1 MNNCVCVWSSEIRLE
16 VASLSPSLLEK
27 DKRECVAP
35 SIRLMVR
42 LYLSRKLQNEMVITL
57 SLVGYDFA
65 LVDFL
70 NGSIQ
75 LIQSKEEINHGAH
88 NRLRSF
94 STAFHNQSIVGRKN
108 SLAQGNPGKPI
119 QIAHAT
125 IVWKKKQNRRSR
137 QFFFSH
143 RVWYKYPTIPETR
156 ICMSQSILNNT
167 SEGKK
172 NHFGQKS

>member
-1 MNNCVCVWSSEIRLE
+1 
-16 VASLSPSLLEK
+16 
-27 DKRECVAP
+27 
-35 SIRLMVR
+35 MVR

-125 IVWKKKQNRRSR
+125 IVWKKNKIVGAGS
-137 QFFFSH
+137 FSSH
-143 RVWYKYPTIPETR
+143 IEYDIST
-156 ICMSQSILNNT
+156 LL
-167 SEGKK
+167 
-172 NHFGQKS
+172 FQKLAFA